1 MRNDIAVLYATMTGN
16 SRECAEKTTALLIKA
31 GLPARLHD
39 LARYDPRSLL
49 EETTVV
55 LTISTWGQGE
65 PPDDA
70 VDFFSYVNNLQQ
82 SSLCELRF
90 AVFALGDT
98 SYDNFCQ
105 CGKDLDRVFAEK
117 GATRF
122 SIASTMMLI
131 FMRRLKLGKRPSSL
145 RCKTPWQLRS

>member
-105 CGKDLDRVFAEK
+105 CGKDLDRAFPEK
-117 GATRF
+117 GATRLLNRVDNDVDF
-122 SIASTMMLI
+122 YDALET
-131 FMRRLKLGKRPSSL
+131 
-145 RCKTPWQLRS
+145 WQEALLSALQDTVAA

>member
-49 EETTVV
+49 EETTVIV
-55 LTISTWGQGE
+55 TISTWGEGE

-117 GATRF
+117 GATRLLNRVDNDVDF
-122 SIASTMMLI
+122 YDALET
-131 FMRRLKLGKRPSSL
+131 
-145 RCKTPWQLRS
+145 WQEALLSALQDTVAA